1 LTSVYSSVDFVGT
14 IGKEDFWH
22 DLLPTLSCLKEF
34 VELESCRYKPE
45 VNFKKLLIEN
55 KPEDIT
61 LFKEYFNQVYQGWIM
76 EGNLSA
82 DISSLSLDDKA
93 KSPYDLYISA
103 LTTII
108 KIAKQKVDTH
118 PEIND
123 SLVPRYNQKYY
134 KRNLANLE
142 EMVRDSKLYFEGVN
156 YQPQISIE
164 SPISIMGSV
173 VDQLMDLTQNGMGE
187 IRYQYPKEDFQ
198 ILTDPVILKHTFFNF
213 LTNADKYGI
222 DTSGKKQPIT
232 IIIDHVDGQTIIS
245 IIDQGMGMS
254 PDKINDIKNK
264 IPGRD
269 KNARES
275 NIPGSGFGLVQIVEM
290 VENHLHGEVEITSEI
305 NKGTAITLIL
315 PDLELPQ

>member
-34 VELESCRYKPE
+34 VGLESCRYQPE
-45 VNFKKLLIEN
+45 VNLRKLLIEN
-55 KPEDIT
+55 KPEDVT
-61 LFKEYFNQVYQGWIM
+61 LFKEYFNQVYQGWIA
-76 EGNLSA
+76 EGNLTA
-82 DISSLSLDDKA
+82 DPSSLNFDDQA
-93 KSPYDLYISA
+93 NTPYDLYTSA
-103 LTTII
+103 LITMLGIADQ
-108 KIAKQKVDTH
+108 KIDVH

-142 EMVRDSKLYFEGVN
+142 EMVRDSKIYFEGVN
-156 YQPQISIE
+156 YQPQISE
-164 SPISIMGSV
+164 EGPITIMGSV
-173 VDQLMDLTQNGMGE
+173 VGQLMDLTQNGMGE
-187 IRYQYPKEDFQ
+187 IRYQYPEEDFQ
-198 ILTDPVILKHTFFNF
+198 INTDPVILKHAFFNL

-222 DTSGKKQPIT
+222 DASGTKQPIT
-232 IIIDHVDGQTIIS
+232 ITIEHLDNETIIS
-245 IIDQGMGMS
+245 VADQGMGMS

-264 IPGRD
+264 QPGRD

-290 VENHLHGEVEITSEI
+290 IEDHLHGSVDISSVLGKNT
-305 NKGTAITLIL
+305 TITLHL